1 MPRERDVHGVWF
13 GVGRC
18 DDRSAGKDDSGLAP
32 AASVR
37 APAKPAQE
45 SGVTTLLVLI
55 ALLALVV
62 AVGLRLIAE

>member
-1 MPRERDVHGVWF
+1 MSFEDG
-13 GVGRC
+13 
-18 DDRSAGKDDSGLAP
+18 DESTRSEQVSPATPVEDDSGLAP